1 MSNNKIT
8 RDNILALVNRH
19 YTVAEMA
26 EQLGVDYDELFD
38 FYAECSFQSRSDF
51 PIGFLITKSW
61 LENKMKTTPIATISI
76 ETKTSPSV
84 IRRLAKRYGIETKP
98 MLKDVLTPEVLYAL
112 FVEQCMS
119 DSEIASKHNCSIET
133 IKKLRSKYKIT
144 SEKRIDKTSEIS
156 IEFFHK
162 LYVIYGFTNQQMT
175 DLLGIAP
182 YQFLCLKDKFSKEDH
197 PLSNEIKK
205 RKKCYTYQNLIEKLL
220 EELDAVLILDLLKT
234 KTLAEIAE
242 LYNIIPP
249 AEPGLETFSKEWL
262 EAVLKKMDVTEIV
275 KRYYI
280 GLAYINNMMSEYDL
294 KPVAVSDRLDA
305 ELVRHLFVDNCW
317 TDEQIAFALETS
329 EYAIKT
335 LRKKQGIK
343 PSQRPA
349 LHERLPLSDFVR
361 LYIEDNLTVSQIG
374 NLYGVSEK
382 AIAALKLDY
391 SLSAPEIK
399 THISSGA
406 SEEKMLMLKKQLRFK
421 GLH

>member
-1 MSNNKIT
+1 
-8 RDNILALVNRH
+8 
-19 YTVAEMA
+19 
-26 EQLGVDYDELFD
+26 
-38 FYAECSFQSRSDF
+38 
-51 PIGFLITKSW
+51 
-61 LENKMKTTPIATISI
+61 
-76 ETKTSPSV
+76 
-84 IRRLAKRYGIETKP
+84 
-98 MLKDVLTPEVLYAL
+98 
-112 FVEQCMS
+112 
-119 DSEIASKHNCSIET
+119 
-133 IKKLRSKYKIT
+133 
-144 SEKRIDKTSEIS
+144 
-156 IEFFHK
+156 
-162 LYVIYGFTNQQMT
+162 
-175 DLLGIAP
+175 
-182 YQFLCLKDKFSKEDH
+182 
-197 PLSNEIKK
+197 
-205 RKKCYTYQNLIEKLL
+205 
-220 EELDAVLILDLLKT
+220 
-234 KTLAEIAE
+234 
-242 LYNIIPP
+242 
-249 AEPGLETFSKEWL
+249 
-262 EAVLKKMDVTEIV
+262 MDVTEIV

-349 LHERLPLSDFVR
+349 LHERLPLNDFVR

-391 SLSAPEIK
+391 SLSAPEVK

>member
-1 MSNNKIT
+1 
-8 RDNILALVNRH
+8 
-19 YTVAEMA
+19 
-26 EQLGVDYDELFD
+26 
-38 FYAECSFQSRSDF
+38 
-51 PIGFLITKSW
+51 
-61 LENKMKTTPIATISI
+61 MKTTPIATISI

-84 IRRLAKRYGIETKP
+84 IRRLAKKYGIETKP

-197 PLSNEIKK
+197 PLANEIKK

-220 EELDAVLILDLLKT
+220 EELDPALILDLLKT

-249 AEPGLETFSKEWL
+249 AEPGLETFSKGWL

-349 LHERLPLSDFVR
+349 LHERLPLNDFVR

-391 SLSAPEIK
+391 SLSAPEVK

>member
-8 RDNILALVNRH
+8 RDNVLALVNKH

-84 IRRLAKRYGIETKP
+84 IRRLAKKYGIETKP

-162 LYVIYGFTNQQMT
+162 LYVIYGF
-175 DLLGIAP
+175 LLP
-182 YQFLCLKDKFSKEDH
+182 MRLK
-197 PLSNEIKK
+197 
-205 RKKCYTYQNLIEKLL
+205 REKS
-220 EELDAVLILDLLKT
+220 ATPTKISLK
-234 KTLAEIAE
+234 
-242 LYNIIPP
+242 
-249 AEPGLETFSKEWL
+249 
-262 EAVLKKMDVTEIV
+262 
-275 KRYYI
+275 
-280 GLAYINNMMSEYDL
+280 
-294 KPVAVSDRLDA
+294 
-305 ELVRHLFVDNCW
+305 NC
-317 TDEQIAFALETS
+317 
-329 EYAIKT
+329 
-335 LRKKQGIK
+335 
-343 PSQRPA
+343 
-349 LHERLPLSDFVR
+349 
-361 LYIEDNLTVSQIG
+361 
-374 NLYGVSEK
+374 
-382 AIAALKLDY
+382 
-391 SLSAPEIK
+391 
-399 THISSGA
+399 
-406 SEEKMLMLKKQLRFK
+406 
-421 GLH
+421 